1 MMRRTKIICTLGP
14 ATDDKEVL
22 KDMMRAGMNV
32 ARMNFSHGSHEE
44 HKQRMDM
51 VKACRKELDLPIG
64 ILLDTKGPEIR
75 TKTYKNGKIE
85 IQDGQ
90 TFTLTTRDVEGDES
104 IVSISYTGLPQDVVP
119 GTKILIDDGL
129 IAFEVQEIRNG
140 TDIVCKALN
149 GGPLSNRKSINVP
162 GIKLN
167 MPFVSDKDR
176 ADIIFGLEQGIDF
189 IAASFTR
196 NKQDVLDIKAILK
209 ECGQKDVQIIAKIEN
224 MEGVEN
230 VRDILSEAAGI
241 MVARGDLGVEVPYYE
256 LPEIQKHLIKT
267 AISMGK
273 RVVTATQMLDSMS
286 KNPRATRAEVSD
298 VANAVFDGTSAIML
312 SGETSVGKYPVETVS
327 TMSLI
332 ASNAEAKI
340 HYDRRRVTREE
351 FKEMEMKGDRKT
363 NAIAHATCTTSADLG
378 AKCIVAVTQSGSTAY
393 AVSSFRPGTLIVGAT
408 YNEKTYH
415 RMTMSWG
422 VLPALIKEVNSG
434 TELYTQAVHAAV
446 EACDVSTGD
455 IITVTA
461 GMPVGHVHYTNTLR
475 VIEVTQ
481 AYINMAFEDQ

>member
-1 MMRRTKIICTLGP
+1 
-14 ATDDKEVL
+14 
-22 KDMMRAGMNV
+22 
-32 ARMNFSHGSHEE
+32 
-44 HKQRMDM
+44 
-51 VKACRKELDLPIG
+51 
-64 ILLDTKGPEIR
+64 
-75 TKTYKNGKIE
+75 
-85 IQDGQ
+85 
-90 TFTLTTRDVEGDES
+90 
-104 IVSISYTGLPQDVVP
+104 
-119 GTKILIDDGL
+119 
-129 IAFEVQEIRNG
+129 
-140 TDIVCKALN
+140 
-149 GGPLSNRKSINVP
+149 
-162 GIKLN
+162 
-167 MPFVSDKDR
+167 
-176 ADIIFGLEQGIDF
+176 
-189 IAASFTR
+189 
-196 NKQDVLDIKAILK
+196 
-209 ECGQKDVQIIAKIEN
+209 

-230 VRDILSEAAGI
+230 VRDILSEASGI

-273 RVVTATQMLDSMS
+273 RVVTATQMLDSMA

>member
-1 MMRRTKIICTLGP
+1 MRKTKIICTLGP
-14 ATDDKEVL
+14 ATDSVL
-22 KDMMRAGMNV
+22 PDLIRAGMNV

-44 HKQRMDM
+44 HKGRMDA
-51 VKACRKELDLPIG
+51 VKAARRELGLPVG
-64 ILLDTKGPEIR
+64 IMLDTKGPEIR
-75 TKTYKNGKIE
+75 TRTYKDGKIE
-85 IQDGQ
+85 IVEGQ
-90 TFTLTTRDVEGDES
+90 EFTLTTRDIEGDNT
-104 IVSISYTGLPQDVVP
+104 IVSITYEGLPSDVQP
-119 GTKILIDDGL
+119 GTRILIDDGL
-129 IAFEVQEIRNG
+129 VAFTVKEIRDG
-140 TDIVCKALN
+140 TDIVCTALN

-162 GIKLN
+162 GISLN
-167 MPFVSDKDR
+167 MPFVSQKDR
-176 ADIIFGLEQGIDF
+176 EDIEFGLSQGIDF

-196 NKQDVLDIKAILK
+196 TAQDVRDIKAILK
-209 ECGQKDVQIIAKIEN
+209 ANGKEDVEIIAKIEN
-224 MEGVEN
+224 MEGVNNIRE
-230 VRDILSEAAGI
+230 ILSECSGL

-256 LPEIQKHLIKT
+256 LPEIQKHLIKM
-267 AISMGK
+267 AISQGK

-340 HYDRRRVTREE
+340 HYDRRRVTRDE
-351 FKEMEMKGDRKT
+351 FKEMNMKGERKT

-393 AVSSFRPGTLIVGAT
+393 AVSSFRPGTIIVGAT
-408 YNEKTYH
+408 YNEKAYH

-422 VLPALIKEVNSG
+422 VVPALIKQVNSG
-434 TELYTQAVHAAV
+434 TELYTQAVRAAV
-446 EACDVSTGD
+446 ETCGVQVGD

-475 VIEVTQ
+475 LIEVTQ

>member
-14 ATDDKEVL
+14 ATDNKEVL
-22 KDMMRAGMNV
+22 KDMIRAGMNV

-44 HKQRMDM
+44 HKARMDM
-51 VKACRKELDLPIG
+51 VKACRAEVGMPVG
-64 ILLDTKGPEIR
+64 IMLDTKGPEIR

-90 TFTLTTRDVEGDES
+90 LFTLTTRDVEGDES
-104 IVSISYTGLPQDVVP
+104 IVSITYEGLPNDVSV
-119 GTKILIDDGL
+119 GTRILIDDGL
-129 IAFEVQEIRNG
+129 IAFEVLEVKDG

-167 MPFVSDKDR
+167 MPFVSEKDR

-196 NKQDVLDIKAILK
+196 NRQDILDIKSILK
-209 ECGQKDVQIIAKIEN
+209 EYGQEDVQIIAKIEN

-230 VRDILSEAAGI
+230 IREILEECAGL
-241 MVARGDLGVEVPYYE
+241 MVARGDLGVEVPFYE
-256 LPEIQKHLIKT
+256 LPEIQKYLIKT
-267 AISMGK
+267 AISTGK
-273 RVVTATQMLDSMS
+273 RVITATQMLDSMS

-312 SGETSVGKYPVETVS
+312 SGETAVGKYPVDTVK
-327 TMSLI
+327 TMALI
-332 ASNAEAKI
+332 AVNAEAKI
-340 HYDRRRVTREE
+340 HYDRRRVTRDE
-351 FKEMEMKGDRKT
+351 FKEMEVKGERKT

-408 YNEKTYH
+408 ESEKVYH
-415 RMTMSWG
+415 RMSMSWG
-422 VLPALIKEVNSG
+422 VIPAMIKHVGSG
-434 TELYTQAVHAAV
+434 TELYTQAVRAAV
-446 EACDVSTGD
+446 TACGVQVGD
-455 IITVTA
+455 IITCTA
-461 GMPVGHVHYTNTLR
+461 GMPVGRVSYTNTLR

-481 AYINMAFEDQ
+481 AYINMAFED

>member
-51 VKACRKELDLPIG
+51 VKACREELDLPIG

-104 IVSISYTGLPQDVVP
+104 IVSISYEGLPQDVEP

-209 ECGQKDVQIIAKIEN
+209 EYHQEDVQIIAKIEN

-256 LPEIQKHLIKT
+256 LPEIQKDLIKT

-351 FKEMEMKGDRKT
+351 FKEMEMQGERKT

-446 EACDVSTGD
+446 EACGVNTGD

-481 AYINMAFEDQ
+481 AYIDMAFEDQ

>member
-1 MMRRTKIICTLGP
+1 
-14 ATDDKEVL
+14 
-22 KDMMRAGMNV
+22 
-32 ARMNFSHGSHEE
+32 
-44 HKQRMDM
+44 
-51 VKACRKELDLPIG
+51 
-64 ILLDTKGPEIR
+64 
-75 TKTYKNGKIE
+75 
-85 IQDGQ
+85 
-90 TFTLTTRDVEGDES
+90 
-104 IVSISYTGLPQDVVP
+104 
-119 GTKILIDDGL
+119 
-129 IAFEVQEIRNG
+129 
-140 TDIVCKALN
+140 
-149 GGPLSNRKSINVP
+149 RKSINVP

-167 MPFVSDKDR
+167 MPFVSEKDR
-176 ADIIFGLEQGIDF
+176 ADIIFGLSQDIDF

-196 NKQDVLDIKAILK
+196 TRQDILDIKAILK
-209 ECGQKDVQIIAKIEN
+209 EYGKEDVQIIAKIEN
-224 MEGVEN
+224 MEGVDN
-230 VRDILSEAAGI
+230 VRDILEEATGV

-256 LPEIQKHLIKT
+256 LPEIQKDLIKT

-312 SGETSVGKYPVETVS
+312 SGETSVGKYPVETVR

-340 HYDRRRVTREE
+340 HYDRRRITRDE
-351 FKEMEMKGDRKT
+351 FKGMDMKGDKKT

-378 AKCIVAVTQSGSTAY
+378 AKCIVAVTRSGSTAY

-408 YNEKTYH
+408 YDEKTFH

-422 VLPALIKEVNSG
+422 VLPSLIKEVGSG

-446 EACDVSTGD
+446 NACKVEPGD
-455 IITVTA
+455 IISVTA
-461 GMPVGHVHYTNTLR
+461 GMPVGHVYYTNTLR

-481 AYINMAFEDQ
+481 AYINMAFEDE

>member
-196 NKQDVLDIKAILK
+196 NADDIMQIRHRAFFQAMHRHGLKADPSYSGCSYYLSECMEKHLPRFLGMGMTAVICCQDTFASAAITQCRQL
-209 ECGQKDVQIIAKIEN
+209 GYQVP
-224 MEGVEN
+224 
-230 VRDILSEAAGI
+230 RDISIIGFDDIPICPYTSPPLTTVRQDRIELGKSGYYALNSLMNGVSIGTVLLHADLIVRESTKQPAAG
-241 MVARGDLGVEVPYYE
+241 
-256 LPEIQKHLIKT
+256 
-267 AISMGK
+267 
-273 RVVTATQMLDSMS
+273 
-286 KNPRATRAEVSD
+286 N
-298 VANAVFDGTSAIML
+298 
-312 SGETSVGKYPVETVS
+312 
-327 TMSLI
+327 
-332 ASNAEAKI
+332 
-340 HYDRRRVTREE
+340 
-351 FKEMEMKGDRKT
+351 
-363 NAIAHATCTTSADLG
+363 
-378 AKCIVAVTQSGSTAY
+378 
-393 AVSSFRPGTLIVGAT
+393 
-408 YNEKTYH
+408 
-415 RMTMSWG
+415 
-422 VLPALIKEVNSG
+422 
-434 TELYTQAVHAAV
+434 
-446 EACDVSTGD
+446 
-455 IITVTA
+455 
-461 GMPVGHVHYTNTLR
+461 
-475 VIEVTQ
+475 
-481 AYINMAFEDQ
+481 

>member
-44 HKQRMDM
+44 HKGRMDL
-51 VKACRKELDLPIG
+51 VKECREELGLPIG
-64 ILLDTKGPEIR
+64 IMLDTKGPEIR

-90 TFTLTTRDVEGDES
+90 TFTLTTRDIEGDES
-104 IVSISYTGLPQDVVP
+104 IVSITYEGLPNDVQQ
-119 GTKILIDDGL
+119 GTRILIDDGL
-129 IAFEVQEIRNG
+129 IAFEVQEVKNG

-167 MPFVSDKDR
+167 MPFVSEKDR
-176 ADIIFGLEQGIDF
+176 ADIIFGLSQDIDF

-196 NKQDVLDIKAILK
+196 TRQDVLDIKAILK
-209 ECGQKDVQIIAKIEN
+209 EYGKEDVQIIAKIEN
-224 MEGVEN
+224 MEGVDN
-230 VRDILSEAAGI
+230 VRDILEEATGV

-273 RVVTATQMLDSMS
+273 RVVTATQMLDSMA

-312 SGETSVGKYPVETVS
+312 SGETSVGKYPVETVR

-340 HYDRRRVTREE
+340 HYDRRRVTRDE
-351 FKEMEMKGDRKT
+351 FTGMDMKGDKKT

-378 AKCIVAVTQSGSTAY
+378 AKCIVAVTRSGSTAY

-408 YNEKTYH
+408 YDEKTFH

-422 VLPALIKEVNSG
+422 VLPALIKEVGSG

-446 EACDVSTGD
+446 NACNVKPGD
-455 IITVTA
+455 IISVTA
-461 GMPVGHVHYTNTLR
+461 GMPVGHVYYTNTLR

-481 AYINMAFEDQ
+481 AYIDMAFEDE